1 MTAEVAGVII
11 AVVAL
16 IQGIG
21 VALVQ
26 GMMSRKER
34 DTQDYRRQREEAEKE
49 RDKEREKREQSRKQL
64 DVAILALAFATSEG
78 TEVLLHQAQGEQ
90 VNGNV
95 DSALES
101 IHNARRTC
109 NELINKTALGA

>member
-1 MTAEVAGVII
+1 MTAEVAGIII

-26 GMMSRKER
+26 GMMSRKEK
-34 DTQDYRRQREEAEKE
+34 DTQEY
-49 RDKEREKREQSRKQL
+49 REKREKAEKEAEDERKARDQSRKEL
-64 DVAILALAFATSEG
+64 DLAILGLAFATSEG
-78 TEVLLHQAQGEQ
+78 TEVLLHQAHGDQ

-95 DSALES
+95 DKALKS
-101 IHNARRTC
+101 IGDARSRC
-109 NELINKTALGA
+109 NEIVNKAAIGM

>member
-1 MTAEVAGVII
+1 MTAEVAGIII

-34 DTQDYRRQREEAEKE
+34 DTQEYRRQREQAEQE
-49 RDKEREKREQSRKQL
+49 RDVEREKRDLARKRL
-64 DVAILALAFATSEG
+64 DVAILSLAFATSEG
-78 TEVLLHQAQGEQ
+78 TEVLLHQAHGEQ

-95 DSALES
+95 DAALAS
-101 IHNARRTC
+101 IKNARSKC
-109 NELINKTALGA
+109 NEIINETAVGM